1 MAINYNTKIVTTT
14 PYNIVPSDEVIFVN
28 VSGPSSIILPI
39 VSGGDK
45 KAFYIKD
52 YSGNSKINPITITAR
67 NGKTIDGV
75 PFSILNNG
83 YSHVLIIYDGVNWKT
98 IA

>member
-45 KAFYIKD
+45 KAF
-52 YSGNSKINPITITAR
+52 R
-67 NGKTIDGV
+67 RR
-75 PFSILNNG
+75 
-83 YSHVLIIYDGVNWKT
+83 
-98 IA
+98 